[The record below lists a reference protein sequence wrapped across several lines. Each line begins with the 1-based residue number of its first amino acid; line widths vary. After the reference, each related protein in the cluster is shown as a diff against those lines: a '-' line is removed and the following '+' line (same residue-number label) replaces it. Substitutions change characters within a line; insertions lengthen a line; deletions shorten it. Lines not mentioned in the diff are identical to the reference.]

1 VTAAGRWDSAYRGAP
16 PPWEI
21 GRPQPIVERIAAGGG
36 FQSPVLDAGCGTGE
50 NALHLAGIG
59 LEVVGIDWSPL
70 AIEQARSKA
79 RDRGLTVRF
88 EVADAMDLGG
98 LAQTFD
104 SVLDCGLFHT
114 FEDPGRAQYVENL
127 ATVVRPGGVLH
138 LLCFSDR
145 EPWGGGPRRV
155 TQAEIRDA
163 FANGWN
169 VASIEPERFATLVH
183 DDGALAWHA
192 TIERSASAADS
203 GHAP

>member
-36 FQSPVLDAGCGTGE
+36 FRGPVLDAGCGTGE
-50 NALHLAGIG
+50 NALHLARVG
-59 LEVVGIDWSPL
+59 LDVLGIDWSPL
-70 AIEQARSKA
+70 AIERARSKA
-79 RDRGLTVRF
+79 RDRGLTARF
-88 EVADAMDLGG
+88 EVADALDLGR
-98 LAQTFD
+98 LAQAFD

-114 FEDPGRAQYVENL
+114 FDDPGRARYVEGL
-127 ATVVRPGGVLH
+127 ATVVQPRGILH

-155 TQAEIRDA
+155 THDEIREA

-169 VASIEPERFATLVH
+169 VALIEPERFATLVH
-183 DDGALAWHA
+183 DGGALAWHA
-192 TIERSASAADS
+192 TIERSASAGDPA
-203 GHAP
+203 GAA